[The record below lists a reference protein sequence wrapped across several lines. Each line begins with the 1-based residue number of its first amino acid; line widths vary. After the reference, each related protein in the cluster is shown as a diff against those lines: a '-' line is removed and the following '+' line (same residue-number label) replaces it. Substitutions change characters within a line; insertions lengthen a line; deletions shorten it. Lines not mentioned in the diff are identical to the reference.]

1 MSDSFTTVSE
11 RREAPKP
18 WTMRFGKYKGLTIE
32 EVWSRDA
39 KYIHWILL
47 EPWIDQKLK
56 SYIIRQPFYDIVPRE
71 I

>member
-1 MSDSFTTVSE
+1 MSSESFTTVS
-11 RREAPKP
+11 KP

-32 EVWSRDA
+32 DVWNRDP

-47 EPWIDQKLK
+47 EPWINQKLK
-56 SYIIRQPFYDIVPRE
+56 SYIIQQPFYDVVPSE